1 MTTLFTRFSKG
12 TFNRSGFVSL
22 SEMLN
27 TTRYVFSQCLKLR
40 NGAPSF
46 GTWMVYYDDC
56 PFVLKMLV
64 KSHDTSSGF
73 CGVQILNIEHMTV
86 EEAGPYPYSDNVHI
100 QKPAKTVVK
109 TTSTASTKVKEDA
122 NVLTD
127 ELRER
132 IFGPTASEVLAQ
144 RANELGLD
152 VVDQNLTEVEVQ
164 PEELQGIPERKTSYN
179 SVPTI
184 HANAENASTYNLT
197 PEEQALAAKR
207 VLSAWVE
214 MKRTDAA
221 RSKY

>member
-1 MTTLFTRFSKG
+1 MTTLYSRFSKG
-12 TFNRSGFVSL
+12 TFNRNGFVSI
-22 SEMLN
+22 SDMLN

-46 GTWMVYYDDC
+46 GTWMVYYEDC

-86 EEAGPYPYSDNVHI
+86 EEAGAYPYSDNVHM
-100 QKPAKTVVK
+100 QKLNKPGTVK
-109 TTSTASTKVKEDA
+109 ASSTATTKLKENP

-132 IFGPTASEVLAQ
+132 IFGTTTSEILTA
-144 RANELGLD
+144 RAEELGLE
-152 VVDQNLTEVEVQ
+152 VVNVPLAELEHGD
-164 PEELQGIPERKTSYN
+164 LQGMPVRKTSYN
-179 SVPTI
+179 SVETI
-184 HANAENASTYNLT
+184 HANEDNASTYHLT
-197 PEEQALAAKR
+197 PEEIAVAVKR
-207 VLSAWVE
+207 VQSAWVE